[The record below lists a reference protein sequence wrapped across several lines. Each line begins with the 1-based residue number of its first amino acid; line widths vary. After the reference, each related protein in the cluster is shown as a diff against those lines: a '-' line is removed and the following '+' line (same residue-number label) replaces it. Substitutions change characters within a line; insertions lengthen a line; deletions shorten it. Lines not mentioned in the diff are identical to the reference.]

1 MNWFYAVGAERKGP
15 VTEAELDRLV
25 AQGEVRPDSL
35 VWREGMADWKP
46 LAEARPVA
54 GTGQPPKLPAAA
66 PAAAAS
72 TTCNGCRGVFTPDDV
87 VPLAGAFYCAA
98 CKPAALQRLQ
108 EGVASPFGDAEAVRK
123 EHLKHEASIQ
133 SVGSLYYLG
142 GAAVLLVSIVI
153 LIGGISW
160 SSDSAESGVGM
171 VIGACVMGLLGGVQ
185 LWTAHGLRR
194 LKPSARVPVTLLSG
208 LGLLGFPFGTLI
220 NGYILYLIHSK
231 KGCTVMSAEY
241 AQVIAQTPH
250 IKYKTSIIV
259 WIFVGLVVALLVL
272 GIIAG
277 LTSKR

>member
-15 VTEAELDRLV
+15 VPEAELDRLV
-25 AQGEVRPDSL
+25 AQGEVRPDTL

-46 LAEARPVA
+46 LAEARPVTS
-54 GTGQPPKLPAAA
+54 TGQPPKIPAAV
-66 PAAAAS
+66 PAGAS
-72 TTCNGCRGVFTPDDV
+72 VTCNGCSGVFTSDNV

-133 SVGSLYYLG
+133 SVGWLYYLG
-142 GAAVLLVSIVI
+142 GVAVLLATIAVLVGAVTSP
-153 LIGGISW
+153 G
-160 SSDSAESGVGM
+160 AFSGPAIGM
-171 VIGACVMGLLGGVQ
+171 VLGGCLMGFLGGVQ

-194 LKPSARVPVTLLSG
+194 LKPSARVPATLLSC
-208 LGLLGFPFGTLI
+208 LGLLGFPLGTLI
-220 NGYILYLIHSK
+220 NGYILYLLHSK
-231 KGCTVMSAEY
+231 KGRTVMSAEY

-259 WIFVGLVVALLVL
+259 WIFVGLVVALVVV
-272 GIIAG
+272 GIIGA
-277 LTSKR
+277 LVSKR